1 MRAMK
6 FARELSLAL
15 VLAMLA
21 APVFAAPP
29 AHQGNPNPGI
39 IPPNAHF
46 HGMTYGEWLAGV
58 NQWLL
63 SIPSADNPILDGNE
77 DKIAINQPKHVWF
90 LANAAPVVNRHFT
103 VPAGTALYAAI
114 NGVESDNQLCVD
126 PDTNYT
132 VDELRAFAKS
142 AVDQFTD
149 IEVQVD
155 GVPINNIAAYR
166 STSPVF
172 ASTLPDKNILQF
184 FGCTDTPAG
193 TYWPMVADGYAL
205 LLAPLS
211 VGEHT
216 IHISGVVVV
225 DPSDP
230 SNDVDVDVT
239 WHITVA
245 PQSK

>member
-1 MRAMK
+1 MRAMR
-6 FARELSLAL
+6 FARGLSLAL

-21 APVFAAPP
+21 ASVFAASP
-29 AHQGNPNPGI
+29 AHKGNPNPGI

-46 HGMTYGEWLAGV
+46 HGMTYGEWLAGF
-58 NQWLL
+58 NQWVFSL
-63 SIPSADNPILDGNE
+63 PAADNPIFEGNE
-77 DKIAINQPKHVWF
+77 DKIAIGQPKHVWF

-103 VPAGTALYAAI
+103 VPAGTALYATI
-114 NGVESDNQLCVD
+114 NGVEWDNQLCVD

-132 VDELRAFAKS
+132 VDELRAIAKS
-142 AVDQFTD
+142 IVDSFTD

-155 GVPINNIAAYR
+155 GVPVEDIAAYR
-166 STSPVF
+166 SSSPVF
-172 ASTLPDKNILQF
+172 FSTTVEQICEAVP
-184 FGCTDTPAG
+184 G
-193 TYWPMVADGYAL
+193 TYGPMVADGYAL

-230 SNDVDVDVT
+230 SKDVDVDVT

-245 PQSK
+245 PHSK

>member
-1 MRAMK
+1 MRDMR
-6 FARELSLAL
+6 FARGLSLAL

-21 APVFAAPP
+21 ASVLAAPP
-29 AHQGNPNPGI
+29 ALKGGPNPGI
-39 IPPNAHF
+39 IPLNAHF
-46 HGMTYGEWLAGV
+46 HGMTYGEWLAAS

-63 SIPSADNPILDGNE
+63 SVPAADNPILEGNE
-77 DKIAINQPKHVWF
+77 DKIAIGQPKHVWF

-103 VPAGTALYAAI
+103 IPAGTALYATI
-114 NGVESDNQLCVD
+114 NSVEWDNQLCVD

-132 VDELRAFAKS
+132 VDELRVIAKS
-142 AVDQFTD
+142 VVDSFTD

-155 GVPINNIAAYR
+155 GVPINNIGAYR

-172 ASTLPDKNILQF
+172 ASTLPDNNILQF
-184 FGCTDTPAG
+184 FGCTDALPG
-193 TYWPMVADGYAL
+193 TYGPMVADGYAL

-230 SNDVDVDVT
+230 SKDVDVDVT
-239 WHITVA
+239 WRITVA
-245 PQSK
+245 PHSK

>member
-1 MRAMK
+1 
-6 FARELSLAL
+6 
-15 VLAMLA
+15 MLA
-21 APVFAAPP
+21 ASVFAASP
-29 AHQGNPNPGI
+29 AHKGNPNPGI

-46 HGMTYGEWLAGV
+46 HGMTYGEWLAGF
-58 NQWLL
+58 NQWVFSL
-63 SIPSADNPILDGNE
+63 PAADNPIFEGNE
-77 DKIAINQPKHVWF
+77 DKIAIGQPKHVWF

-103 VPAGTALYAAI
+103 VPAGTALYATIFA
-114 NGVESDNQLCVD
+114 VEWDNQICVD

-132 VDELRAFAKS
+132 VDELRAIAKS
-142 AVDQFTD
+142 IVDSFTD

-155 GVPINNIAAYR
+155 GVPVEDIAAYR

-172 ASTLPDKNILQF
+172 FSTTVEQI
-184 FGCTDTPAG
+184 CEAVHG
-193 TYWPMVADGYAL
+193 TYGPMVADGYAL

-230 SNDVDVDVT
+230 SKDVDVDVT

-245 PQSK
+245 PHSK